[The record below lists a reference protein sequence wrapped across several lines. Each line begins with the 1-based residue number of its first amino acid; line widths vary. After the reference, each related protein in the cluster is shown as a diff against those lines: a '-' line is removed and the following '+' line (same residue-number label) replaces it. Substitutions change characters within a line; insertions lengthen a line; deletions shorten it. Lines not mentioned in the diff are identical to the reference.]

1 MATLTSSNY
10 TKIRQIAAS
19 DATTKAVFKALALSK
34 TNWYAVFQAVEDW
47 FVNGFSTAPATSLKA
62 AIDTAAGVT
71 TTAAQAR
78 RRIALTWIKWRFG
91 EDL

>member
-47 FVNGFSTAPATSLKA
+47 FVNGSATSLKA

-78 RRIALTWIKWRFG
+78 RIALTWIKWRFG